1 MKYPRS
7 LLVLGCLVNV
17 GLWAAE
23 APPKDV
29 VLIDHAQVDAAFAKG
44 MPLHANSSFKIQAG
58 RRVTGG
64 TAEVHANDTDIFYI
78 TEGTATFVTGG
89 TPVEPKTTGPGEV
102 RAPKLEGGTAR
113 KLTKGDVIVVPAGT
127 PHWFSD
133 VSGTFLYF
141 VVKVTR

>member
-1 MKYPRS
+1 MKNTLLILALS
-7 LLVLGCLVNV
+7 LAVNV
-17 GLWAAE
+17 GVRAVE

-29 VLIDHAQVDAAFAKG
+29 VLIDHVQVDAAFAKG
-44 MPLHANSSFKIQAG
+44 MPLHVNSSFKIQAG

-89 TPVEPKTTGPGEV
+89 TPVEPKTSGPGEV
-102 RAPKLEGGTAR
+102 RAPKLEGGTVR

-133 VSGTFLYF
+133 VSGTLLYF